1 VAFRI
6 IKYLVGEVSML
17 QQSRFLPVAALLAL
31 SGCAGGASLGG
42 SSAVQVAQSLP
53 APTVTTDNTDFSNY
67 RLAPRDQVVV
77 EVFGAPELKR
87 EGEVDAAGNLSMPL
101 VGSVVAG
108 GRTPAE
114 VSAAIADKLRG
125 RYLRNP
131 QVTVNITKAVG
142 QTVTVDGAVRDPGVY
157 PVTGRMTLQQA
168 IASAKGSSDLA
179 NLDNVVVFRRVN
191 NQQMAALFSLKRI
204 RAGQMPDPQ
213 IYGNDIVVVGENA
226 TRRFLKDVSSF
237 PVGSFIPFI
246 L

>member
-1 VAFRI
+1 MLRQFNLFPLAAM
-6 IKYLVGEVSML
+6 LVL
-17 QQSRFLPVAALLAL
+17 T
-31 SGCAGGASLGG
+31 GCGGGATLGAN
-42 SSAVQVAQSLP
+42 SNAVQVSQALP
-53 APTVTTDNTDFSNY
+53 APTVTSDTTDFSNY
-67 RLAPRDQVVV
+67 RLAPRDQAVV

-108 GRTPAE
+108 GKTPAE
-114 VSAAIADKLRG
+114 VSASIAEKLRG

-157 PVTGRMTLQQA
+157 PITGRMTLQQA

-179 NLDNVVVFRRVN
+179 NLDNVVLFRRVN
-191 NQQMAALFSLKRI
+191 NQQMAALFSLKQI
-204 RAGQMPDPQ
+204 RAGRMADPA

-226 TRRFLKDVSSF
+226 TRRFFKDLSSF
-237 PVGSFIPFI
+237 PALGSFIPFV

>member
-1 VAFRI
+1 
-6 IKYLVGEVSML
+6 ML
-17 QQSRFLPVAALLAL
+17 RHSHLLPLAALLAL
-31 SGCAGGASLGG
+31 SGCAGGASLGSG
-42 SSAVQVAQSLP
+42 SNAVQVSQALP
-53 APTVTTDNTDFSNY
+53 APTVTTDTTDFSNY
-67 RLAPRDQVVV
+67 RMAPRDQVVV

-101 VGSVVAG
+101 IGSVVAG

-114 VSAAIADKLRG
+114 VSTAIADKLRG

-226 TRRFLKDVSSF
+226 TRRFLRDVSSF

>member
-1 VAFRI
+1 
-6 IKYLVGEVSML
+6 ML
-17 QQSRFLPVAALLAL
+17 QQVRFLPVAAALAL
-31 SGCAGGASLGG
+31 SACAGGASLGR
-42 SSAVQVAQSLP
+42 SSNAVQVSQALP
-53 APTVTTDNTDFSNY
+53 APTTTTDVADFSNY
-67 RLAPRDQVVV
+67 RLGPRDQVIV

-101 VGSVVAG
+101 IGSVVAG

-114 VSAAIADKLRG
+114 VSAAIADRLRG

-168 IASAKGSSDLA
+168 IASAKGSNDLA

-226 TRRFLKDVSSF
+226 TRRFLRDVSSF